1 MSTSDVFQ
9 LLLIG
14 MSQGCGYA
22 LVAIG
27 FVFIYRATEVV
38 NFAHGEI
45 MMFGAFVVLTF
56 AEFWGFGFWFG
67 VALGLISMAAMGY
80 LLDMFVMR
88 RMIGESQA
96 SVFILTVAI
105 GLILKAAA
113 GMIWGFSPQM
123 MNSPFQGQV
132 ALGGIVIGTDR
143 LAIIVGTL
151 VVCVLLWAFF
161 SRTRIGLAMQAA
173 SQNQLAAYYSRVP
186 VRQLVSIIWAIA
198 ALVAALAG
206 VLMAPI
212 TQIDTEMSVF
222 GIKAIA
228 GAVVGG
234 FGSIPGALIGCLI
247 IGVSEPFLDYFY
259 PPLKGVYAYV
269 ILLAVLF
276 MRPEGLIPQT
286 YQKKV

>member
-1 MSTSDVFQ
+1 MAASDILQ

-14 MSQGCGYA
+14 LSQGCGYA

-56 AEFWGFGFWFG
+56 AELWGLGFWAG
-67 VALGLISMAAMGY
+67 AAAGLTAMAVMGY
-80 LLDMFVMR
+80 LLDVVVMR

-96 SVFILTVAI
+96 SIFILTVAI
-105 GLILKAAA
+105 GLVIKAAA
-113 GMIWGFSPQM
+113 GMIWGFSPRI
-123 MNSPFQGQV
+123 MNSPFQGQLV
-132 ALGGIVIGTDR
+132 AGGITIGADR

-151 VVCVLLWAFF
+151 LVCVLLWIFL
-161 SRTRIGLAMQAA
+161 SKTRVGLAMQAA

-186 VRQLVSIIWAIA
+186 VKRLVSVIWGIA
-198 ALVAALAG
+198 ALVATFAG

-212 TQIDTEMSVF
+212 TQIDTEISMF

-247 IGVSEPFLDYFY
+247 IGICEPFLDYFY

-269 ILLAVLF
+269 ILLVVLF
-276 MRPEGLIPQT
+276 VRPEGLIPQT

>member
-1 MSTSDVFQ
+1 MATSDFFQ

-14 MSQGCGYA
+14 LSQGCGYA

-45 MMFGAFVVLTF
+45 MMIGAFVVLTF
-56 AEFWGFGFWFG
+56 AEFWGLGFWLG
-67 VALGLISMAAMGY
+67 AALGLLAMAIMGY
-80 LLDMFVMR
+80 LLDMVVMR

-96 SVFILTVAI
+96 SIFILTVAI
-105 GLILKAAA
+105 GLMLKAAA
-113 GMIWGFSPQM
+113 GMIWGYSPQIM
-123 MNSPFQGQV
+123 HSPFHGQLSV
-132 ALGGIVIGTDR
+132 GGIVLGKDR
-143 LAIIVGTL
+143 LAIVVGTL
-151 VVCVLLWAFF
+151 IVCVLLWAFF
-161 SRTRIGLAMQAA
+161 SKTRVGLAMQAA

-186 VRQLVSIIWAIA
+186 VRRLVSVIWAIA
-198 ALVAALAG
+198 AMVAALAG

-212 TQIDTEMSVF
+212 TQIDNDMSIF

-269 ILLAVLF
+269 ILLVVLF
-276 MRPEGLIPQT
+276 LRPEGLIPQT

>member
-14 MSQGCGYA
+14 LSQGCGYA

-67 VALGLISMAAMGY
+67 AALGLISMAAMGY

-173 SQNQLAAYYSRVP
+173 SQNQLAAYYSRIP
-186 VRQLVSIIWAIA
+186 VRQLVSVIWAIA

-259 PPLKGVYAYV
+259 PPLKGVYAYI

-276 MRPEGLIPQT
+276 VRPEGLIPQT

>member
-1 MSTSDVFQ
+1 M
-9 LLLIG
+9 
-14 MSQGCGYA
+14 A
-22 LVAIG
+22 
-27 FVFIYRATEVV
+27 
-38 NFAHGEI
+38 
-45 MMFGAFVVLTF
+45 
-56 AEFWGFGFWFG
+56 
-67 VALGLISMAAMGY
+67 MAAMGY
-80 LLDMFVMR
+80 LLDMVVMR

-113 GMIWGFSPQM
+113 GMIWGFSPRI
-123 MNSPFQGQV
+123 MNPPFQGQLS
-132 ALGGIVIGTDR
+132 LGGVVIGYDR
-143 LAIIVGTL
+143 LAIIAGTL

-161 SRTRIGLAMQAA
+161 SKTRIGLAMQAA

-186 VRQLVSIIWAIA
+186 VRRLVSVIWAIA

-206 VLMAPI
+206 LLMAPI
-212 TQIDTEMSVF
+212 TQIDTEMSMF

-234 FGSIPGALIGCLI
+234 FGSIPGALLGCLL
-247 IGVSEPFLDYFY
+247 IGVAEPFLDYLY

-276 MRPEGLIPQT
+276 VRPEGLIPQT